1 MYSMRA
7 QSLGRSHLLSLIPDC
22 SLVQYLKQDILL
34 IIVIWISSILWIM
47 LWTLYRNFHKLL
59 FRYWWL
65 ELATKA
71 STTMKQQIYF
81 LNLMLQVL
89 QRYLSCWGPS
99 FLMSSFPSLKSW
111 SDKEWGKFSYFASWT
126 WSLVGLQYRTGTVA
140 EVRLFEISISEKGPI
155 QKRPPVLSF
164 YDYIF

>member
-1 MYSMRA
+1 MRA
-7 QSLGRSHLLSLIPDC
+7 QSLGRGHLLSLIPDC
-22 SLVQYLKQDILL
+22 SLLQLSKQDIWL

-89 QRYLSCWGPS
+89 HRYLSCWGPS
-99 FLMSSFPSLKSW
+99 FLMSSFPSLKLSQSKSKSKSKVRVQSLRTW
-111 SDKEWGKFSYFASWT
+111 SDSILLCHPPTTHHPPQKLFSATRHPIELKFS
-126 WSLVGLQYRTGTVA
+126 Q
-140 EVRLFEISISEKGPI
+140 
-155 QKRPPVLSF
+155 
-164 YDYIF
+164 